1 MDCIKERYLKYKSAL
16 DKYTGYVVSRLN
28 YLSTNFAIS
37 PSYFDF
43 EYKTG
48 IIKVI
53 ERKRKVK
60 IS

>member
-1 MDCIKERYLKYKSAL
+1 MKYKSAL